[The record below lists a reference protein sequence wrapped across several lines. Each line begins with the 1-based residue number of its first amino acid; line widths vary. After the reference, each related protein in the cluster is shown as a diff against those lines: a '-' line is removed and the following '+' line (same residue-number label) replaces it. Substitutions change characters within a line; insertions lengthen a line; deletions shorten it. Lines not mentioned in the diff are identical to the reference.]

1 VPPRDLRYHRARG
14 QRLLD
19 EPRLV
24 VGREPPTSA
33 GLRDDRDTMNGGLRL
48 KHMVKLRHKPI
59 SNQRS
64 IIPRSTPSME
74 GGAKTALTTCLQLK
88 QLKFGH
94 LLAQSSAQF
103 SLKLVEQNVLITWTR
118 CALGGRRPWFVCNS
132 EDNSGTRCG
141 RRAAKIYLGA
151 YPVFACRCC
160 QGLTYA
166 SQKQTPHLRLIS
178 KAMKIRMRLGGSP
191 NLSGPFP
198 DRPKGLHRKTYERLR
213 KIHDAADSQA

>member
-1 VPPRDLRYHRARG
+1 MSIGRFRYRINCENCLCLDVRQLHREG
-14 QRLLD
+14 RLLTLQSFPMAWNID
-19 EPRLV
+19 DKPYGGIQVQTGSDGVILRFQCK
-24 VGREPPTSA
+24 
-33 GLRDDRDTMNGGLRL
+33 GL
-48 KHMVKLRHKPI
+48 
-59 SNQRS
+59 
-64 IIPRSTPSME
+64 E
-74 GGAKTALTTCLQLK
+74 
-88 QLKFGH
+88 
-94 LLAQSSAQF
+94 SSEW
-103 SLKLVEQNVLITWTR
+103 KLVEQNVPITWTG

-132 EDNSGTRCG
+132 EDNSGTRCS

-191 NLSGPFP
+191 NLFDPFP